1 MAAKRH
7 ERTTA
12 REIALQVLYS
22 GLVTESDPADIVRT
36 GMFIDENGVF
46 DEYAQRLVAGV
57 SEKLDEI
64 DDCLVDASENW
75 PLGRMPLVDL
85 SILRLAT
92 YEMLFV
98 DEVPLSV
105 SINEAV
111 ELAKYFGGEDES
123 HRFVNGVLGRIA
135 KQIEAGIAVTDGA
148 KDSTNAQCD
157 EPAASVSDE
166 GASEDASS
174 VQAEG

>member
-7 ERTTA
+7 ERTKA

-22 GLVTESDPADIVRT
+22 GLVTETDPAEIVEA
-36 GMFIDENGVF
+36 GMFIDENGMF
-46 DEYAQRLVAGV
+46 DEYAHGLVAGV
-57 SEKLDEI
+57 SERLDEI
-64 DDCLVDASENW
+64 DDRLVDASENW

-135 KQIEAGIAVTDGA
+135 KQIEAGRAAAEGAGAGASRADAQDAADGA
-148 KDSTNAQCD
+148 KGGDSEKGNPDQ
-157 EPAASVSDE
+157 VE
-166 GASEDASS
+166 G
-174 VQAEG
+174 